1 LKGKE
6 MSPQE
11 AFGVALILIA
21 LAVPVI
27 VIGVVYYLKKRFEH
41 KQIMEALEKGTPL
54 SELRVVKP
62 KPVGPIWIKYLSSG
76 VLILGI
82 GLAFIVAEPWM
93 GSHSPALFVGIILCG
108 VGIASLIRGLLY
120 RKYQPQSQLA
130 VKKNVAENKN
140 PPVVSTPETSQPTN
154 E

>member
-1 LKGKE
+1 
-6 MSPQE
+6 MSPTE

-54 SELRVVKP
+54 SELRSIKP

-76 VLILGI
+76 VLIFAI
-82 GLAFIVAEPWM
+82 GLAFILAGPRM
-93 GSHSPALFVGIILCG
+93 GGRGSPTIFVGIILCG
-108 VGIASLIRGLLY
+108 VGIALLIRGLLY
-120 RKYQPQSQLA
+120 RKYQPKSQLSA
-130 VKKNVAENKN
+130 NSNNAENKN
-140 PPVVSTPETSQPTN
+140 PPVVSTPETLQPTN

>member
-1 LKGKE
+1 
-6 MSPQE
+6 MSPNE

-21 LAVPVI
+21 CAVPVI

-41 KQIMEALEKGTPL
+41 KQIMIALEKGTPL
-54 SELRVVKP
+54 SELRSVKP

-76 VLILGI
+76 VLIFAI
-82 GLAFIVAEPWM
+82 GLAFIVAGPRM
-93 GSHSPALFVGIILCG
+93 GSPTMFVGIILCG

-120 RKYQPQSQLA
+120 RKYLPKSQPSA
-130 VKKNVAENKN
+130 NSNASENRN
-140 PPVVSTPETSQPTN
+140 TPDVSTPETLQPTN

>member
-1 LKGKE
+1 
-6 MSPQE
+6 MSPTE
-11 AFGVALILIA
+11 AIGIALILIA

-54 SELRVVKP
+54 SELRSVKP

-76 VLILGI
+76 VLILAI
-82 GLAFIVAEPWM
+82 GLAFIAAGPRM
-93 GSHSPALFVGIILCG
+93 GSGAPMLFVGIILCG

-120 RKYQPQSQLA
+120 RKYQLQSQSSD
-130 VKKNVAENKN
+130 KSDTAENKN
-140 PPVVSTPETSQPTN
+140 PPVVSTSETLQQTN